1 MKNIKKYLFALA
13 LLCSLHVA
21 GQKVELI
28 NIDRLYERLEKGK
41 DTTFVINFW
50 ATWCVP
56 CGNELPYFEKLS
68 VAHGHEKLKVLL
80 VSLDFRSKL
89 KTSLIPFLKR
99 NGIKNEV
106 FLLDEKDQQ
115 VFINRIDPSWS
126 GALPAT
132 LMVKNKT
139 HEFFE
144 KEFVY
149 PELETA
155 YQKIKKT

>member
-1 MKNIKKYLFALA
+1 VKKYFFVLTLF
-13 LLCSLHVA
+13 CSLRVI
-21 GQKVELI
+21 GQKVQMI
-28 NIDRLYERLEKGK
+28 SVDRLYERLGKGK

-68 VAHGHEKLKVLL
+68 VAHNREKLKVLL
-80 VSLDFRSKL
+80 ISLDFKSKL

-106 FLLDEKDQQ
+106 FLLDEEDQQ
-115 VFINRIDPSWS
+115 AFINRIDPSWS

-132 LMVKNKT
+132 LMVRNETRK
-139 HEFFE
+139 FFE
-144 KEFVY
+144 REFVY
-149 PELETA
+149 SELETE
-155 YQKIKKT
+155 YQKIKKP